1 MVGGVAGWL
10 ALDVTRSRRVAL
22 VRGGMAILGHLLRIA
37 LSVVL
42 IAGSA
47 VADGAIAATMLLVFL
62 GIGILSVDTLR
73 GNRLAGWQ
81 ASMPLVTVAVGLV
94 TAVVYSIDKAAHFVL
109 LGLVWGPAWLLVGYV
124 ARSQTSQRSGEVG
137 AA

>member
-1 MVGGVAGWL
+1 MPRAVIYPYPAIMSLEPRYELLWALVNVGMVGGVAGWL

-22 VRGGMAILGHLLRIA
+22 VGGGMTILGHLLRIA
-37 LSVVL
+37 LSVVP

-73 GNRLAGWQ
+73 GNRLAGW
-81 ASMPLVTVAVGLV
+81 
-94 TAVVYSIDKAAHFVL
+94 
-109 LGLVWGPAWLLVGYV
+109 
-124 ARSQTSQRSGEVG
+124 
-137 AA
+137 

>member
-1 MVGGVAGWL
+1 MSAWSAAWLAGWL

-47 VADGAIAATMLLVFL
+47 VADGAIAATMLRC
-62 GIGILSVDTLR
+62 SS
-73 GNRLAGWQ
+73 GW
-81 ASMPLVTVAVGLV
+81 A
-94 TAVVYSIDKAAHFVL
+94 F
-109 LGLVWGPAWLLVGYV
+109 
-124 ARSQTSQRSGEVG
+124 
-137 AA
+137 

>member
-1 MVGGVAGWL
+1 
-10 ALDVTRSRRVAL
+10 
-22 VRGGMAILGHLLRIA
+22 
-37 LSVVL
+37 
-42 IAGSA
+42 
-47 VADGAIAATMLLVFL
+47 MLLVFL
-62 GIGILSVDTLR
+62 GMGILSVDTLR
-73 GNRLAGWQ
+73 GKRLAGWQ

-94 TAVVYSIDKAAHFVL
+94 TAVVYSIDKVAHFVL